1 MYYAIHKLHWSPSE
15 IEQFLDSESEV
26 KAFYYACMEIKAEN
40 DKKEADRMKKES
52 RKGKRK

>member
-1 MYYAIHKLHWSPSE
+1 MYYAIHKLHWSPLE

-26 KAFYYACMEIKAEN
+26 KAFYYACMEIKAEY

-52 RKGKRK
+52 RKGKR

>member
-15 IEQFLDSESEV
+15 IAQWFDSESEV
-26 KAFYYACMEIKAEN
+26 KAFYYACMEVKAEN